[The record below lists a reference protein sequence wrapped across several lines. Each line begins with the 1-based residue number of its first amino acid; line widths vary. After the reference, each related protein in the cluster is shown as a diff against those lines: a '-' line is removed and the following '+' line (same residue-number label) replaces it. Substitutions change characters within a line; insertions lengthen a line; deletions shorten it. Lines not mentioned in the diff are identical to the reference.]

1 MPTNNPENTP
11 SVDNGQ
17 VPTPKPIA
25 VTLDRVEA
33 IMREFGITLAVS
45 ENQGESAA
53 VASANLNGVQVMFAL
68 LDSVLIVRADK
79 QTETTVADGDP
90 RWHLACNQ
98 VNCFNFSAKAVVMD
112 RTEKAVVRSEKDIL
126 IAAGLNDIQ
135 LSVMLKNAIDHVLA
149 IQDAVE
155 QAAKDFATE

>member
-1 MPTNNPENTP
+1 MSTNNPEHTP
-11 SVDNGQ
+11 GVGTGQ

-25 VTLDRVEA
+25 VTLDRVVT
-33 IMREFGITLAVS
+33 IMKEFGIELVAAD
-45 ENQGESAA
+45 NQGEIAS
-53 VASANLNGVQVMFAL
+53 VASANLNGYQVMFAL

-79 QTETTVADGDP
+79 ATETTVADGDP

-112 RTEKAVVRSEKDIL
+112 RVDKVVVRSEKDIS

-135 LSVMLKNAIDHVLA
+135 LSTMLKNAIDHVLA
-149 IQDAVE
+149 IQEGVE
-155 QAAKDFATE
+155 QAVEEFTIG